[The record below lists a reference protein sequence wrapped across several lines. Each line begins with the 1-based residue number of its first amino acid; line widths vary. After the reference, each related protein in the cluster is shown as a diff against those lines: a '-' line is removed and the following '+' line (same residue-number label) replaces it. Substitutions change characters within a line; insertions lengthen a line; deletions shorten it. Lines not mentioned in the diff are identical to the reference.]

1 MDKRNLGCI
10 NPHGHYPFP
19 ASREVCPECQAIQ
32 ARLHAAV
39 FTPRHGLRYRW
50 WRDVRWDLVVSMIV
64 ILLLWGVAI
73 LVLAAWIFD
82 MKPGD
87 IPWV

>member
-1 MDKRNLGCI
+1 MKSDIGCI

-19 ASREVCPECQAIQ
+19 ANREVCPECQAIQ

-50 WRDVRWDLVVSMIV
+50 WRDIPWGLVVTCAMTLLICFAATL
-64 ILLLWGVAI
+64 ILG
-73 LVLAAWIFD
+73 AWIFD
-82 MKPGD
+82 WKA
-87 IPWV
+87 WW